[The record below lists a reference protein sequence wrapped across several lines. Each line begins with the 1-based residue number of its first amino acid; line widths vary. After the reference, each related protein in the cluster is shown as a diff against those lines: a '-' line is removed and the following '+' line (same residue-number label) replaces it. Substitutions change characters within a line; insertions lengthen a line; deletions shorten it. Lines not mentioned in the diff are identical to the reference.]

1 MGFDSPPV
9 ERIAWHEGMLL
20 VPQHLQQL
28 CARMDSLVAAQVLAA
43 RPVAWGLGR
52 LVLDE
57 HLLPAG
63 RLRVLALD
71 AILPDGTL
79 VSYEAQRT
87 GAAALELDLLPFQ
100 DALQDGGL
108 DVYLTLAVGAG
119 RFVAAGVRLV
129 EDMVSDAPAV
139 EIPQSLPALQ
149 LAAGDY
155 PGPERISLLLGDF
168 IQEGST
174 VKRGNRLGPL
184 LCLPRDSGL
193 WNQAMQ
199 LLALMRAK
207 AVYLARQVVLP
218 VSDLEG
224 RLAQLELR
232 ARLAALMTSL
242 PEAEA
247 LMRGPR
253 VHPWDLYLA
262 LVRLSGAMALL
273 RPGQVAPMPPDYSQE
288 RPQQALES
296 LLGFLREMAVEVNE
310 SYRLSKF
317 LLVDGAFVLGME
329 SGFLEGRLII
339 GVSGPSER
347 DARSWIAGAII
358 GTEAEFASLR
368 GRRVLGAERRAVAEG
383 GLGGGYSLFEIDAS
397 TFKAGDLLKIANPN
411 EGESASRPHE
421 IVLFVKGES

>member
-1 MGFDSPPV
+1 
-9 ERIAWHEGMLL
+9 MLL

-155 PGPERISLLLGDF
+155 P
-168 IQEGST
+168 
-174 VKRGNRLGPL
+174 
-184 LCLPRDSGL
+184 
-193 WNQAMQ
+193 
-199 LLALMRAK
+199 
-207 AVYLARQVVLP
+207 
-218 VSDLEG
+218 
-224 RLAQLELR
+224 
-232 ARLAALMTSL
+232 
-242 PEAEA
+242 
-247 LMRGPR
+247 
-253 VHPWDLYLA
+253 
-262 LVRLSGAMALL
+262 
-273 RPGQVAPMPPDYSQE
+273 
-288 RPQQALES
+288 
-296 LLGFLREMAVEVNE
+296 
-310 SYRLSKF
+310 
-317 LLVDGAFVLGME
+317 
-329 SGFLEGRLII
+329 
-339 GVSGPSER
+339 
-347 DARSWIAGAII
+347 ARS
-358 GTEAEFASLR
+358 ASACCWATLS
-368 GRRVLGAERRAVAEG
+368 RRAAPSSAAIG
-383 GLGGGYSLFEIDAS
+383 WGRCCAFRA
-397 TFKAGDLLKIANPN
+397 IAAC
-411 EGESASRPHE
+411 GTRPC
-421 IVLFVKGES
+421 SCWR